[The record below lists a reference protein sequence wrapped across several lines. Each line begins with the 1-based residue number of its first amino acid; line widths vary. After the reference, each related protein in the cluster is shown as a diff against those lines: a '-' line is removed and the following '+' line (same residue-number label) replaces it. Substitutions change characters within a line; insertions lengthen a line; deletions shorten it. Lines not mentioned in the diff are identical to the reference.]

1 MKTTSN
7 AMGACLVLD
16 RAVHAARAARVLDGA
31 HGRSDARLL
40 GSRSVAPTS
49 WLHQGT
55 RLRARSLAGPAATE
69 PMTPAVTTYVVDAK
83 RVIFPGTHAWSP
95 PV

>member
-1 MKTTSN
+1 MRSN
-7 AMGACLVLD
+7 SDAMGACLVLAHAAHAVRAAGVLD
-16 RAVHAARAARVLDGA
+16 RA
-31 HGRSDARLL
+31 HGQSEARLF

-55 RLRARSLAGPAATE
+55 RLRASGLTGSAAGE
-69 PMTPAVTTYVVDAK
+69 PMTSAVTTYVVDAE

-95 PV
+95 PG